1 MVGRGYARNLAGMH
15 DTSLEPPPSAPP
27 PLPLVHRGWVTML
40 HGIAPD
46 RTLLS
51 VLREELGLT
60 AVKEGC
66 ASGDCGACTVAVA
79 DVTTDGA
86 LRWRALN
93 SCLRL
98 AHSVAGCAVWTSADL
113 VHDPLIAKTTD
124 LHPVQEAM
132 RACHASQCGFCTPG
146 FVMSLFVAYQRRAG
160 EGLGHEEAVRVLS
173 GNLCRCTGYRPILDA
188 ARAMDD
194 YPRAAMDEARLR
206 DLVAQADAA
215 RGDAPQGSTYLAP
228 RTLADALTARARWP
242 QAMVVAGGTDAALAL
257 TKRQARWDRVLDVS
271 RCDALTAVSVG
282 SDDTG
287 PYLRIG
293 AAVTLEQAWSVL
305 AERWPR
311 LGPFADRFAGEPIR
325 HGGTL
330 GGNVV
335 NGSPIGDSM
344 PVLIALGA
352 RVVLQRLDADAGLQT
367 RTVLIEDFYL
377 GYRRTALRGDELLT
391 AVDVPLREPLP
402 EVAAYK
408 IAKRHEDDIS
418 TVSLAAAW
426 RLDPDGAVQH
436 VRIGVGGVAAT
447 PVRATAAE
455 AQLLHRP
462 WGRDAL
468 QRAAAAL
475 QASVQPLDDGR
486 ASAGYR
492 RAMLGALLMRLAQT
506 TEPGVPGV
514 IASTA
519 VGGLESVAPIAVDV
533 ELQGESS

>member
-1 MVGRGYARNLAGMH
+1 MH
-15 DTSLEPPPSAPP
+15 DTLHAPPPSAPP
-27 PLPLVHRGWVTML
+27 PLPLVHRGQVEVL
-40 HGIAPD
+40 HSIAPD

-79 DVTTDGA
+79 DVTVDGA

-113 VHDPLIAKTTD
+113 VHDPLIARATD

-132 RACHASQCGFCTPG
+132 RTCHASQCGFCTPG

-160 EGLGHEEAVRVLS
+160 EGLGREEAVRVLS

-188 ARAMDD
+188 ARAMGD
-194 YPRAAMDEARLR
+194 YPRAAVDEARLR
-206 DLVAQADAA
+206 ALVAQADAVSEGGPEA
-215 RGDAPQGSTYLAP
+215 STYLAP
-228 RTLADALTARARWP
+228 RTLTDALAARARWP
-242 QAMVVAGGTDAALAL
+242 QAVVVAGSTDAALAL
-257 TKRQARWDRVLDVS
+257 TKRQARWERVLDVS
-271 RCDALTAVSVG
+271 RCAALTAVGVG

-293 AAVTLEQAWSVL
+293 AAVTLEQAWAVL
-305 AERWPR
+305 CERWPR
-311 LGPFADRFAGEPIR
+311 LGPFAERFAGEPIR

-352 RVVLQRLDADAGLQT
+352 RLVLQRLDAQAGIQT
-367 RTVLIEDFYL
+367 RALPIEDFYL

-391 AVDVPLREPLP
+391 AVDVPLSEPLP
-402 EVAAYK
+402 QLAAYK
-408 IAKRHEDDIS
+408 LAKRHEDDIS
-418 TVSLAAAW
+418 TVSLAVAW
-426 RLDPDGAVQH
+426 RLDPAGTVQH

-462 WGRDAL
+462 WRRDAL
-468 QRAAAAL
+468 QRAATVL

-486 ASAGYR
+486 ASAAYR

-506 TEPGVPGV
+506 TVPGTP
-514 IASTA
+514 ASPP
-519 VGGLESVAPIAVDV
+519 VGGLESLAPIVV
-533 ELQGESS
+533 EAEPQGEPS